1 VAELYPRC
9 YLFPKEISVFKHVAS
24 TENITKRFL
33 KMADVVA
40 RFSRQKNSC
49 PKRPAAISMRQK

>member
-1 VAELYPRC
+1 
-9 YLFPKEISVFKHVAS
+9 VFKHVAS